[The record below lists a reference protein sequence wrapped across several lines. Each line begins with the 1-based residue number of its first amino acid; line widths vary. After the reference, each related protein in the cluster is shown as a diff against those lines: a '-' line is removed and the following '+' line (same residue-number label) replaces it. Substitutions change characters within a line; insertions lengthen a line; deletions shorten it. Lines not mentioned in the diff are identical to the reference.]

1 MTDGGIKSKE
11 RVAVFGEVF
20 TPKNIVDDMLDL
32 VKEESYRI
40 DSTFLEPACGN
51 GNFLVEILRRKLETA
66 KNDLETFERN
76 VFVALSSTYGIDI
89 QLDNVEESKARMLG
103 VVKDTYKDLGIEPSE
118 LALKT
123 YVYIMDRNIIWG
135 DALTEKFMG
144 NIETGRKYTATH
156 VLKITEWEIQGDNVK
171 MTEYTLKE
179 IADKEEVA
187 CEQIDLAEFKEF
199 RQQNDAFEKV
209 SETRNINSLNKD
221 ISDDY
226 LEKLLKIHKVYEDK
240 MQRLKDAKDIVAETK
255 KKPKA
260 KSKVIGGTHGGIE
273 N

>member
-1 MTDGGIKSKE
+1 
-11 RVAVFGEVF
+11 
-20 TPKNIVDDMLDL
+20 
-32 VKEESYRI
+32 
-40 DSTFLEPACGN
+40 
-51 GNFLVEILRRKLETA
+51 
-66 KNDLETFERN
+66 
-76 VFVALSSTYGIDI
+76 
-89 QLDNVEESKARMLG
+89 MLG
-103 VVKDTYKDLGIEPSE
+103 VIKEAYKDLGIEPSE

-123 YVYIMDRNIIWG
+123 CVYILDKNIIWG
-135 DALTEKFMG
+135 DALTERFMG

-156 VLKITEWEIQGDNVK
+156 VLKITEWELQGDNVK

-179 IADKEEVA
+179 IADEDKEEVA

-209 SETRNINSLNKD
+209 SETRNISSLNKD

-226 LEKLLKIHKVYEDK
+226 LDKLLKLHKAYEDK

-260 KSKVIGGTHGGIE
+260 KSKVIAAW
-273 N
+273 

>member
-1 MTDGGIKSKE
+1 MTDGGIKSKA
-11 RVAVFGEVF
+11 RVAEFGEVF
-20 TPKNIVDDMLDL
+20 TPHNIVVDMLDL

-51 GNFLVEILRRKLETA
+51 GNFLVEILARKLKTA
-66 KNDLETFERN
+66 KADIDSFSSN
-76 VFVALSSTYGIDI
+76 VIKSLCSIYGIDI

-103 VVKDTYKDLGIEPSE
+103 VIKDAYKDLDIEPSE
-118 LALKT
+118 LALKI
-123 YVYIMDRNIIWG
+123 YVYILDKNIIWG
-135 DALTEKFMG
+135 DALTETIMG
-144 NIETGRKYTATH
+144 NIKTGRKYTATH
-156 VLKITEWEIQGDNVK
+156 VLKITEWELQGDNIK

-199 RQQNDAFEKV
+199 KQQNDAFEKV

-260 KSKVIGGTHGGIE
+260 KSKVIAAW
-273 N
+273 

>member
-1 MTDGGIKSKE
+1 MTDGGIKSKA
-11 RVAVFGEVF
+11 RVAEFGEVF
-20 TPKNIVDDMLDL
+20 TPHNIVVDMLDL

-103 VVKDTYKDLGIEPSE
+103 VIKDTYKDLGIEPSE

-123 YVYIMDRNIIWG
+123 YVYILDKNIIWG
-135 DALTEKFMG
+135 DALTERFMG

-156 VLKITEWEIQGDNVK
+156 VLKITEWELQGDNVK

-179 IADKEEVA
+179 IADADKEEVA
-187 CEQIDLAEFKEF
+187 CEQIDLEEFLEEFKEF

-209 SETRNINSLNKD
+209 SETRNISSLNKD
-221 ISDDY
+221 ISADY
-226 LEKLLKIHKVYEDK
+226 LEKLLKLHQDYKDK
-240 MQRLKDAKDIVAETK
+240 MQKLKDAKDIVAETK
-255 KKPKA
+255 KKSKA
-260 KSKVIGGTHGGIE
+260 KSKVIAAW
-273 N
+273 